1 MLSNYKIDPII
12 DRALDED
19 ISYVDI
25 TSDILLSEEA
35 TDVAEM
41 MAKAEG
47 VIAGLHVAKRVF
59 EKVDPSLQVTLLKKD
74 GDHVVYGDILL
85 RVEGSSRSLLKAER
99 VALNILQRMSGIA
112 SQANLYAEEVK
123 DFKLRVV
130 DTRKT
135 TPGLR
140 ILEKYAVLK
149 GGCFNHRFN
158 LSDAVM
164 IKDNHIKAVGGI
176 AEAVQKA
183 KAIVPHTTKVEVEV
197 ETLDQLKIALE
208 AQADIIMLDNMDNET
223 MAQAVAINNGKAI
236 LEASGN
242 ITIERLKS
250 IGQIGIDVVSVGA
263 LTHSVMAFDISMN
276 IL

>member
-25 TSDILLSEEA
+25 TSDILLSEESK
-35 TDVAEM
+35 DVAEM

-59 EKVDPSLQVTLLKKD
+59 EKVDPTLIVTLLKED
-74 GDHVVYGDILL
+74 GDHVVYGDTLL

-112 SQANLYAEEVK
+112 SQASLYANEVK
-123 DFKLRVV
+123 DYKLRVV

-135 TPGLR
+135 TPGLG
-140 ILEKYAVLK
+140 ILEKYAVMK

-183 KAIVPHTTKVEVEV
+183 KEIVPHTTKVEVEV
-197 ETLDQLKIALE
+197 ETLEQLKIALE

-223 MAQAVAINNGKAI
+223 MAQAVAINNGQAI